1 MLKTANQIGK
11 RGSARYDYVPC
22 FVCGRER
29 WVEVRHGKP
38 RSTACRYC
46 RHVARILNKPPADR
60 FWDKVRV
67 GDDCWVWTGGLYEG
81 GYGNFLYYTG
91 KNIGAHRYSWIY
103 HYGEIPQGLQV
114 LHKCD
119 NPPCVNPEH
128 LFLGTHQDNMDDMMA
143 KDRQQHSHGED
154 HYNSRLTLKQ
164 VTDIRKSPLLA
175 RELANIYEV
184 SRSHISAIKNLTKWK
199 NQNALAEPFGG

>member
-1 MLKTANQIGK
+1 MLKTAKQIGK

-22 FVCGRER
+22 FVCRRKR
-29 WVEVRHGKP
+29 WVEVRRGNP
-38 RSTACRYC
+38 RSSTCSSC
-46 RHVARILNKPPADR
+46 RHIARIYNKPPQDR
-60 FWDKVRV
+60 FWAKVNKTA
-67 GDDCWVWTGGLYEG
+67 DCWIWSGGCYED
-81 GYGNFLYYTG
+81 GYGNFLYMG
-91 KNIGAHRYSWIY
+91 KSIGAHRYSWIY

-119 NPPCVNPEH
+119 CPSCVNPQH
-128 LFLGTHQDNMDDMMA
+128 LFLGTHKDNMKDMIS
-143 KDRQQHSHGED
+143 KGRQQHVNGEA

-164 VTDIRKSPLLA
+164 VSDIRKSPLLA

-199 NQNALAEPFGG
+199 NQNELAEVV